1 VATPYS
7 STTWI
12 VKPGLEGEFVQRWQE
27 FASWSS
33 AQGLTAAAML
43 LQDTD
48 EHNRFVSFGPWE
60 SIDAIRRWRSL
71 PGFQERVARLH
82 EVLERFEP
90 HTLELVGDAR
100 GRRGW
105 RRPG

>member
-1 VATPYS
+1 MPTPYS

-12 VKPGLEGEFVQRWQE
+12 VKPGLEDEFVLRWEE

-33 AQGLTAAAML
+33 AQGLTATAML
-43 LQDTD
+43 LRDTD
-48 EHNRFVSFGPWE
+48 ERNRFVSFGPWE

-82 EVLERFEP
+82 EVLDRFEP
-90 HTLELVGDAR
+90 HTLELVRETR
-100 GRRGW
+100 GRRSW
-105 RRPG
+105 RRQA